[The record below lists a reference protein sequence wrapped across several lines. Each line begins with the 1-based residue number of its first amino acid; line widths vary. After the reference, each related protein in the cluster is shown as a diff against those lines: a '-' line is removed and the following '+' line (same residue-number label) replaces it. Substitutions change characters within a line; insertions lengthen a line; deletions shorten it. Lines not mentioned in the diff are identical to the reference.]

1 MSTKLQAIKSCRS
14 LASEITDSGAK
25 LYDLLGREND
35 LKVSRQ
41 KAIQFL
47 DNISRN
53 LDSNAEQEYIEKC
66 IKDLIV
72 QQKEQLVQME
82 KMVKSLEQ
90 DEKNLESKIKKR
102 SGELERAEKRMKS
115 LQSVRPAFMD
125 E

>member
-1 MSTKLQAIKSCRS
+1 MSTKLNSIKSCRS

-25 LYDLLGREND
+25 LYDLLGRENE

-41 KAIQFL
+41 KAILFL

-66 IKDLIV
+66 IKDLII
-72 QQKEQLVQME
+72 QQKEQLTQME

-115 LQSVRPAFMD
+115 LQHVRPAFMD

>member
-1 MSTKLQAIKSCRS
+1 MSTKLNSIKSCRS

-25 LYDLLGREND
+25 LYDLLGRENE

-66 IKDLIV
+66 IKDLII
-72 QQKEQLVQME
+72 QQKEQLTQME
-82 KMVKSLEQ
+82 KMVRSLEQ

-102 SGELERAEKRMKS
+102 GGELERAEKRMKS
-115 LQSVRPAFMD
+115 LQHVRPAFMD

>member
-1 MSTKLQAIKSCRS
+1 MSTKLQSIKSCRS

-66 IKDLIV
+66 IKDLIIN
-72 QQKEQLVQME
+72 QNEQLAQMV

-90 DEKNLESKIKKR
+90 DEKI
-102 SGELERAEKRMKS
+102 
-115 LQSVRPAFMD
+115 
-125 E
+125 